1 MSTAEICSRLFCK
14 ETNFM
19 RTIVQP
25 VAATTRISKK
35 VIGSKD
41 AAKEEA
47 IPRRSLLA
55 LKHIY
60 IYI

>member
-1 MSTAEICSRLFCK
+1 MPTDENTFTTFCK

-35 VIGSKD
+35 VIGSK
-41 AAKEEA
+41 AATKEEA
-47 IPRRSLLA
+47 ILRRSLLA
-55 LKHIY
+55 LLY
-60 IYI
+60 IL